1 MFDFRIVP
9 KIIFGR
15 GSIGKAAGEIEALG
29 GSRILIVTDKG
40 LVKTNLIKKIIES
53 IKDFDLTLYE
63 DVTPN
68 PKDTDV
74 VGGLNIL
81 KEKNC
86 DLVLG
91 IGGGSPMDVAK
102 IIAAMATNP
111 GNLWEYRGVDKFKY
125 PPLPLILIPT
135 TAGTGSEVSRAAM
148 ITDSR
153 EKRKTLFLSW
163 HLSANTAILDPELT
177 LKLPPTITMWS
188 GMDALSHAV
197 ESYVSKM
204 ANTLTDI
211 YAEKA
216 IALIAANIEKTV
228 TEGDDI
234 GARSNMLLGSLLAGI
249 ATANARLGNVHGMA
263 HAIGGQYDLP
273 HGLLCGA
280 LLPTVM
286 WHNLEYCTEKLRK
299 IATILDE
306 DAKSLP
312 KKKGAE
318 RAVELIKELC
328 KRLGLPE
335 KLEKIGLKNEDI
347 PELVEK
353 TDIIPTNPRPTN
365 KEDLFALYRMAI
377 TGST

>member
-1 MFDFRIVP
+1 MFEFRIVP
-9 KIIFGR
+9 KIIFGS
-15 GSIGKAAGEIEALG
+15 GSIGKAAEEIKALG
-29 GSRILIVTDKG
+29 GTKILIVTDKG

-53 IKDFDLTLYE
+53 LKGFDLIVYE
-63 DVTPN
+63 HVTPN

-74 VGGLNIL
+74 IDGLNLL

-102 IIAAMATNP
+102 VIAAMATNP
-111 GNLWEYRGVDKFKY
+111 GSLWEYQGVDKFKF

-148 ITDSR
+148 ITSSR

-163 HLSANTAILDPELT
+163 HLTAKTAILDPELT

-188 GMDALSHAV
+188 GMDALSHAI

-204 ANTLTDI
+204 ANPLTDV

-216 IALIAANIEKTV
+216 IALIAGNIEKTMAD
-228 TEGDDI
+228 GSDI

-249 ATANARLGNVHGMA
+249 ATANARLGNVHGLA

-286 WHNLEYCTEKLRK
+286 WHNLEYCTEKLKK
-299 IATILDE
+299 IAIILDE

-312 KKKGAE
+312 LKKGAE
-318 RAVELIKELC
+318 RAVELIKGLC

-335 KLEKIGLKNEDI
+335 KLEEVGLKIEDI

-353 TDIIPTNPRPTN
+353 TDIIPTNPRPTT
-365 KEDLFALYRMAI
+365 KEDLFALYKMAI
-377 TGST
+377 TGSA

>member
-1 MFDFRIVP
+1 MFEFRIVP
-9 KIIFGR
+9 KIIFGL
-15 GSIGKAAGEIEALG
+15 GSVNKAAEEVKALG

-40 LVKTNLIKKIIES
+40 LMKTDLVKKLVES
-53 IKDFDLTLYE
+53 LQCYDLTIYDGVE
-63 DVTPN
+63 PN
-68 PKDTDV
+68 PKDNNV
-74 VGGLNIL
+74 AEGLKLL

-111 GNLWEYRGVDKFKY
+111 GNLWNYQGIDKFKS
-125 PPLPLILIPT
+125 PPLPLILVPT

-148 ITDSR
+148 ITNSK

-163 HLSANTAILDPELT
+163 QLTARTAILDPELT
-177 LKLPPTITMWS
+177 LKLPPKITMWS
-188 GMDALSHAV
+188 GMDALSHAI

-204 ANTLTDI
+204 ANHLSDI
-211 YAEKA
+211 FAEKA
-216 IALIAANIEKTV
+216 IALIAENIEKAV
-228 TEGDDI
+228 ENGDDI

-249 ATANARLGNVHGMA
+249 ATANARLGNVHGLA
-263 HAIGGQYDLP
+263 HAIGGKYDLP

-280 LLPTVM
+280 LLPVVM
-286 WHNLEYCTEKLRK
+286 RHNLEYCAEKLGK
-299 IATILDE
+299 IAAILGE
-306 DAKSLP
+306 DVRSLP
-312 KKKGAE
+312 SKKGAE

-335 KLEKIGLKNEDI
+335 KLEDVGVKNDDI

-353 TDIIPTNPRPTN
+353 TDIIPSNPRPTT
-365 KEDLFALYRMAI
+365 KEDLFVLYRMAI
-377 TGST
+377 TGSA